1 MVRLTAQL
9 INMSAQKHNPVR
21 DWELDLRGY
30 RIPVVENLGATLDQF
45 DTIDFTDNDIKK
57 IDKFPLLKRLK
68 HIMLSNN
75 RVVRISEG
83 LQENLPGLETLVLT
97 NNGLKELTD
106 LDPLATIT
114 TLKHLSLIGNPVTA
128 RKSYRLYVIY
138 KVPSLRV
145 LDFCRI
151 RLKERE
157 AATKMFKKKKSQKPQ
172 ASKDNGVNAMT
183 FTPGEKLQVTTPR
196 PTGPTKQ
203 EAAAIKTAIMNAK
216 SLEEY
221 EQIQQMLQAGQIPGH
236 VIPRHPGSKG
246 EAMDKPE
253 EEEEEDEEEEAEQ
266 EEEMEAEDKDEER
279 EEGGEAAGYQDEE
292 EDDDD
297 DDDDMD
303 DDI

>member
-68 HIMLSNN
+68 HIMISNN

-83 LQENLPGLETLVLT
+83 LQENLPSLETLVLT

-106 LDPLATIT
+106 LDPLTTIT
-114 TLKHLSLIGNPVTA
+114 TLKHLSLIGNPVTS

-172 ASKDNGVNAMT
+172 AAKDNGVDAMT

-236 VIPRHPGSKG
+236 VIPKHVGSKG
-246 EAMDKPE
+246 EAMDKPKEEE
-253 EEEEEDEEEEAEQ
+253 EEEEEDEEEAER

-279 EEGGEAAGYQDEE
+279 EEEE
-292 EDDDD
+292 DD

-303 DDI
+303 DDN